1 MFNFEFLGLNV
12 KVKETFECFHT
23 EIIRKLSFL
32 GIQNKEKTLSLHKN
46 DSTLLGLIAVGN
58 IKFTWK
64 MDCNDLARIK
74 NHIKRAICSPKWVHL
89 GKIEIPLILLS
100 APLFYYL
107 LLMMMNE
114 CQ

>member
-1 MFNFEFLGLNV
+1 M
-12 KVKETFECFHT
+12 KQTFECFHT
-23 EIIRKLSFL
+23 EIIHKLSFL

-46 DSTLLGLIAVGN
+46 DSTHLGLIAVGN

-64 MDCNDLARIK
+64 MDCNDLANE